1 MRKKIISNALILSTL
16 FLSGCSTINSTAHK
30 LGVNFWSHELQKAPC
45 KFASTASDISYLE
58 CIGEKIPQILE
69 ILSCSQILAKQFA
82 PLQRGSTPCQPSRSE
97 I

>member
-30 LGVNFWSHELQKAPC
+30 LGINFWSHELQKAPC

-58 CIGEKIPQILE
+58 CIGEKIPQPDEGEVIRL
-69 ILSCSQILAKQFA
+69 
-82 PLQRGSTPCQPSRSE
+82 RGLYSYT